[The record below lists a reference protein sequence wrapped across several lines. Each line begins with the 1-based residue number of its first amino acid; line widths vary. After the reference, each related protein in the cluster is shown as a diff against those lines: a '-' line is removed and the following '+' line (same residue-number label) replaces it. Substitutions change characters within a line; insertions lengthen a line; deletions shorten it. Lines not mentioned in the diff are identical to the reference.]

1 MAYNTLMTP
10 DRYKQLAQ
18 SAADHLSA
26 NDIRLAQVIAANG
39 LCTITPHQDYYQA
52 LLSSIIGQQLSV
64 KAAATIRQR
73 FMHLYGDTMPT
84 SEQLLAS
91 DTEDL
96 RGVGLSRPKIA
107 YMRDL
112 ADHIHDGRISFDA
125 IDDLDN
131 DTIIKT
137 LTDVKGIGEW
147 TVHMFLMFA
156 MGRSDVLA
164 HGDLGIRNAAM
175 GLYGLDH
182 APTPA
187 ELQAIADQ
195 YHWQPY
201 ASFACWYLWRFLDNK
216 PVE

>member
-1 MAYNTLMTP
+1 MTP
-10 DRYKQLAQ
+10 EKYHTLAQ
-18 SAADHLSA
+18 EAADHLSTY
-26 NDIRLAQVIAANG
+26 DPLLSPVIAANG
-39 LCTITPHQDYYQA
+39 LCTIQPHSDYYQA

-73 FMHLYGDTMPT
+73 LMDLYDGVLPS
-84 SEQLLAS
+84 SEQLLAT
-91 DTEDL
+91 DVETL

-112 ADHIHDGRISFDA
+112 AEHINDRRISFEA
-125 IDDLDN
+125 IDQLDN
-131 DTIIKT
+131 DAIIKK

-164 HGDLGIRNAAM
+164 HGDLGVRNAAM
-175 GLYGLDH
+175 GLYGLEH
-182 APTPA
+182 APSPT
-187 ELQAIADQ
+187 ELLAIAERYQ
-195 YHWQPY
+195 WQPY

-216 PVE
+216 PL